1 MGERTRQESGG
12 KNCNAAQNSD
22 IIQIRVG
29 KMGSEQYITYSEF
42 VRKDKTMEEID
53 SIIGEPYDFSE
64 IDAMDIS
71 GQEKS
76 AHKEEAKNSLW
87 SLFDHIH
94 PIHIYKEESPRIILV
109 GSGAVTSNRMPDLCS
124 FYKEKENANRFKAIQ
139 NVSKNAI
146 FMQVY
151 HCEGPKKQVMPV
163 MYMHTGIRF
172 QVHGQGENEEV
183 AMPIPSWFSQF
194 TTPTRKTP
202 LQVLREGALCAWH
215 IATKGVADFALS
227 CYVDACIVER
237 RRTRARREEAQLLQR
252 VKVELMNMRAIETIA
267 NRFPIPY
274 MVRKGMGTVSSDET
288 VSAQGRNAGFR
299 CYSAHYRIHPTQFA
313 LMQGKQAGG

>member
-1 MGERTRQESGG
+1 MAERVGRESGRETG
-12 KNCNAAQNSD
+12 NAARDSD
-22 IIQIRVG
+22 IIQVQVG
-29 KMGSEQYITYSEF
+29 KMDSEQYITYSEF

-53 SIIGEPYDFSE
+53 SIMGEPYDFSE
-64 IDAMDIS
+64 IDAMGVPDP
-71 GQEKS
+71 EKS
-76 AHKEEAKNSLW
+76 AYKEEAKSSLW
-87 SLFDHIH
+87 SLFDHMH

-109 GSGAVTSNRMPDLCS
+109 GSGAVTSNRMPDLRF
-124 FYKEKENANRFKAIQ
+124 FYQETDLKSLLARQ
-139 NVSKNAI
+139 TVSKNAI

-151 HCEGPKKQVMPV
+151 YCEDQKEQIMPI
-163 MYMHTGIRF
+163 MHMHTGIRF
-172 QVHGQGENEEV
+172 RDQGQSKEGESV
-183 AMPIPSWFSQF
+183 IPIPSWISGYS
-194 TTPTRKTP
+194 TPSRTP

-252 VKVELMNMRAIETIA
+252 VKEELKNMRAIETIA

-274 MVRKGMGTVSSDET
+274 MVRKGMGTVSPGEI
-288 VSAQGRNAGFR
+288 VSAQGGNADFR